1 MKHRRNLLQAMA
13 AGTLV
18 VWMARALAAG
28 SKPLPPGLRR
38 IKGEVLVNGAPAQE
52 GRVIL
57 VGDTISTGPGAEA
70 VYVIG
75 RDAYLLRENTMVVHQ
90 ENDSAGIVRVL
101 AGKMLGVFGSGE
113 KRVET
118 SLATIG
124 IRGTGL
130 YLEAGDAQLYVC
142 LCYGVADVLPTAD
155 PSQGQRVETRYHDKP
170 FYITADFSGPLM
182 RPAPVINHFDSEL
195 ILLEGTVGRRPP
207 FSADQN
213 TYGPPGRPGGGGRS
227 SSGGSSSGGGA
238 SGGGNA
244 SGR

>member
-1 MKHRRNLLQAMA
+1 MEHRRQLLQAMA
-13 AGTLV
+13 AGTLT

-28 SKPLPPGLRR
+28 SQPLPPGLRR
-38 IKGEVLVNGAPAQE
+38 IKGEVRVNGALAQE

-90 ENDSAGIVRVL
+90 ELDSAGIVRVL
-101 AGKMLGVFGSGE
+101 AGKLLGVFGSGE
-113 KRVET
+113 KRIET

-130 YLEAGDAQLYVC
+130 YLEAGDAQLYFC

-155 PSQGQRVETRYHDKP
+155 PSQGQRVETSYHDSP

-207 FSADQN
+207 FPAGQDA
-213 TYGPPGRPGGGGRS
+213 YGSRATGRGGRS
-227 SSGGSSSGGGA
+227 SSGGSAA
-238 SGGGNA
+238 SAGTGRGGNA
-244 SGR
+244 AGR